1 MYTKR
6 FDPVL
11 TERFTSRSGGCST
24 TRAISSRGTSASRRA
39 MTRPSGLPARN
50 SNFEMEF
57 ENFWSNANY
66 NCMFTGLELFPERS
80 LPLLDLRPEFVEGAE
95 ASFLRLK
102 ERTDQLSNT
111 LPTLYDHLR
120 HLHNR

>member
-1 MYTKR
+1 M
-6 FDPVL
+6 
-11 TERFTSRSGGCST
+11 
-24 TRAISSRGTSASRRA
+24 
-39 MTRPSGLPARN
+39 PARN